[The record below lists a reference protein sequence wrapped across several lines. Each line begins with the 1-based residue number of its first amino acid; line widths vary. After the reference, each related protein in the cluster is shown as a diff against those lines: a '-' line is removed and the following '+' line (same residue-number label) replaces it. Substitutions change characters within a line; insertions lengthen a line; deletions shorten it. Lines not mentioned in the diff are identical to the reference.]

1 MHKVTFSSANIFL
14 SIFNMIENPRKPVIA
29 FLKPFNK
36 LLRRTQLKLPLVD
49 RSTQICCSQ
58 GYTAAHNSAL
68 MPVDVRIVCLQ
79 KWHTKNNTN
88 ITIQYLEVNFKGQ
101 IRPKIDFHSHSSLVL
116 QFWAVSKLHSQ
127 DRSILQLKFR
137 VFLNKRQGHKVMR
150 SSTVD

>member
-1 MHKVTFSSANIFL
+1 MHKVTFSSANTFF
-14 SIFNMIENPRKPVIA
+14 SIFNMIENSRKPVIA
-29 FLKPFNK
+29 FFKPFIK

-88 ITIQYLEVNFKGQ
+88 ITIQYLEVDFKG
-101 IRPKIDFHSHSSLVL
+101 
-116 QFWAVSKLHSQ
+116 
-127 DRSILQLKFR
+127 
-137 VFLNKRQGHKVMR
+137 
-150 SSTVD
+150 